1 MSIFDKRSSEK
12 SQPQDAPVAGSA
24 DFEFQAA
31 AASHRMIA
39 LWAAEKM
46 GLSGQHVENYAKA
59 VVRGPTEQPSED
71 DVIRKILGDLVASK
85 ITVRESEVRTKAAE
99 FLAQAREALK
109 N

>member
-12 SQPQDAPVAGSA
+12 SQPQDAPAAGSA

-39 LWAAEKM
+39 LWAAQKM
-46 GLSGQHVENYAKA
+46 GLSGQHIENYAKA
-59 VVRGPTEQPSED
+59 VVRGPSDQPSED
-71 DVIRKILGDLVASK
+71 DVIRKILGDLVASN
-85 ITVRESEVRTKAAE
+85 ISVRESEVRTKAAE

-109 N
+109 S